1 VRVYKKAT
9 GQFYTIFNTSF
20 VPYVLNCGS
29 EIEFKHMDKIKILW
43 VDDEIDLLKPHILFL
58 EKKNYEVTTCNNGV
72 DAIDV
77 FDDGNFDIVFLDENM
92 PGMSGL
98 ETLQEMKEKKS
109 TTPVIMITKSEEE
122 YIMEEAIGSKIADYL
137 IKPVNPNQILLSLK
151 KNLDHS
157 RLVSEKTTLDYQKEF
172 RKISME
178 MGMVRTYEDWIELYK
193 KLIFWELEL
202 ENIEDQSMIEIL
214 ESQKTEANSQFGK
227 FIERNYEDWFE
238 PKADKPILSHTLFR
252 EVVVPEI
259 VKKDKP
265 VLFVVIDNLRYD
277 QWKSFESVV
286 SNHYKIE
293 KEIPYYS
300 ILPTA
305 TQYARNAIF
314 SGLTPLEME
323 KQFPQYWKND
333 VEEGGKNLY
342 EAEFLAA
349 HLKKLGLN
357 IKQDY
362 FKITNLA
369 SGKKLA
375 ENFKALKDNNLV
387 TVVYNFVDMLSHAK
401 TEMDVVKEL
410 ASDDKAYRSLTLSW
424 FKNSPLLDI
433 IQQAQK
439 MGFKLVLTTD
449 HGTINVRNPSKVIG
463 DKNTSL
469 NLRYKTG
476 RSLTYED
483 KDVYAV
489 KEPKRI
495 GLPTINMSSSYIFA
509 KNDFFLAY
517 VNNYNHYVSYY
528 KNSYQHGGISLE
540 EMIIPLL
547 VLNPK

>member
-1 VRVYKKAT
+1 
-9 GQFYTIFNTSF
+9 
-20 VPYVLNCGS
+20 
-29 EIEFKHMDKIKILW
+29 MDKIKILW

-58 EKKNYEVTTCNNGV
+58 EKKNYEVTTCNNGR
-72 DAIDV
+72 DAIDI
-77 FDDGNFDIVFLDENM
+77 FDENNFDIVFLDENM

-98 ETLQEMKEKKS
+98 ETLSEMKEKKS
-109 TTPVIMITKSEEE
+109 SVPMIMITKSEEE
-122 YIMEEAIGSKIADYL
+122 YIMDEAIGSKIADYL

-157 RLVSEKTTLDYQKEF
+157 RLISQKTTLDYQKEF
-172 RKISME
+172 RKITME
-178 MGMVRTYEDWIELYK
+178 MSMVNSYEDWVELYK

-202 ENIEDQSMIEIL
+202 ENINDQSMVEIL
-214 ESQKTEANSQFGK
+214 ESQKAEANSQFGK
-227 FIERNYEDWFE
+227 FIERNYEDWFA
-238 PKADKPILSHTLFR
+238 PKADKPVQSHTLFR
-252 EVVVPEI
+252 ELVVPEI

-265 VLFVVIDNLRYD
+265 ILFVVIDNLRYD
-277 QWKSFESVV
+277 QWKTFESVV
-286 SNHYKIE
+286 ANYYKLE
-293 KEIPYYS
+293 KEVPYYA

-333 VEEGGKNLY
+333 PEEGGKNLY
-342 EAEFLAA
+342 EAEFLTAQ
-349 HLKKLGLN
+349 LKRLGLN
-357 IKQDY
+357 IKEDY

-369 SGKKLA
+369 GGKKLV
-375 ENFKALKDNNLV
+375 EGFKALKNNDLV

-424 FKNSPLLDI
+424 FKNSPLLEI

-439 MGFKLVLTTD
+439 LGFKLILTTD
-449 HGTINVRNPSKVIG
+449 HGTINVKNPSKVVG

-476 RSLTYED
+476 RSLTYEH

-489 KEPKRI
+489 KEPKNI

-509 KNDFFLAY
+509 KNDLFLAY

-528 KNSYQHGGISLE
+528 KNTYQHGGISLE
-540 EMIIPLL
+540 EMIIPFL
-547 VLNPK
+547 VFNPK

>member
-1 VRVYKKAT
+1 
-9 GQFYTIFNTSF
+9 
-20 VPYVLNCGS
+20 
-29 EIEFKHMDKIKILW
+29 MDAIKILW

-58 EKKNYEVTTCNNGV
+58 EKKNYSVTTCNNGR
-72 DAIDV
+72 DAIDI
-77 FDDGNFDIVFLDENM
+77 FEENNFDIVFLDENM

-98 ETLQEMKEKKS
+98 ETLSEMKEKKS
-109 TTPVIMITKSEEE
+109 SIPMIMITKSEEE

-157 RLVSEKTTLDYQKEF
+157 RLISQKTTLEYQKEF
-172 RKISME
+172 RKITME
-178 MGMVRTYEDWIELYK
+178 MAMVNTYEDWVELYK

-202 ENIEDQSMIEIL
+202 ENINDHGMIEIL
-214 ESQKTEANSQFGK
+214 ESQKAEANSQFGK
-227 FIERNYEDWFE
+227 FIERNYEDWFA
-238 PKADKPILSHTLFR
+238 PKADKPIQSHTLFR
-252 EVVVPEI
+252 ELVVPEI
-259 VKKDKP
+259 LKKDRP

-277 QWKSFESVV
+277 QWKTFESVV
-286 SNHYKIE
+286 GNHYKLE
-293 KEIPYYS
+293 KEVPYFA

-333 VEEGGKNLY
+333 PEEGGKNLF
-342 EAEFLAA
+342 EAEFLTAQ
-349 HLKKLGLN
+349 LKRLRID
-357 IKQDY
+357 IKEDY
-362 FKITNLA
+362 FKITNLTG
-369 SGKKLA
+369 GKKLA
-375 ENFKALKDNNLV
+375 ENFKSLKDNNLV

-424 FKNSPLLDI
+424 FKNSPLLEI

-439 MGFKLVLTTD
+439 LGFKLILTTD
-449 HGTINVRNPSKVIG
+449 HGTINVRNPSKVVG

-476 RSLTYED
+476 RSLTYES

-489 KEPKRI
+489 KVPKDV
-495 GLPTINMSSSYIFA
+495 GLPAINMSSSYIFA
-509 KNDFFLAY
+509 KNDLFLAY

-528 KNSYQHGGISLE
+528 KNTYQHGGISLE
-540 EMIIPLL
+540 EMIIPFL
-547 VLNPK
+547 VFNPK

>member
-1 VRVYKKAT
+1 MS
-9 GQFYTIFNTSF
+9 Q
-20 VPYVLNCGS
+20 
-29 EIEFKHMDKIKILW
+29 IKILW

-58 EKKNYEVTTCNNGV
+58 QKKNYEVTTCNNGRDAV
-72 DAIDV
+72 DIFEEGD
-77 FDDGNFDIVFLDENM
+77 FDIVFLDENM

-98 ETLQEMKEKKS
+98 ETLQEIKEKKS
-109 TTPVIMITKSEEE
+109 STPVIMITKSEEE

-157 RLVSEKTTLDYQKEF
+157 RLISEKTSLDYQKEF
-172 RKISME
+172 RKIAMDLAMANS
-178 MGMVRTYEDWIELYK
+178 YEDWAELYK
-193 KLIFWELEL
+193 KLIYWEIEL
-202 ENIEDQSMIEIL
+202 ENINDQSMTDIL
-214 ESQKTEANSQFGK
+214 ESQKVEANSQFGK
-227 FIERNYEDWFE
+227 FIERNYEDWFD
-238 PKADKPILSHTLFR
+238 PKADKPIQSHTLFR
-252 EVVVPEI
+252 ELVVPEL

-277 QWKSFESVV
+277 QWKVFENVV
-286 SNHYKIE
+286 NNHYKLE
-293 KEIPYYS
+293 KEVPYYA

-314 SGLTPLEME
+314 SGLLPIDME
-323 KQFPQYWKND
+323 KKHPEYWKND
-333 VEEGGKNLY
+333 VDDGGKNLY
-342 EAEFLAA
+342 EAEFLTA
-349 HLKKLGLN
+349 HLKRLGLN

-369 SGKKLA
+369 SGRKLA
-375 ENFKALKDNNLV
+375 DNFKALKNNDLV
-387 TVVYNFVDMLSHAK
+387 SVVYNFVDMLSHAK

-424 FKNSPLLDI
+424 FKNSPLLEI

-439 MGFKLVLTTD
+439 LNFKLIITTD
-449 HGTINVRNPSKVIG
+449 HGTINVKNPSKVIG

-483 KDVYAV
+483 RDVYAV
-489 KEPKRI
+489 REPKLI

-509 KNDFFLAY
+509 KNDNFLAY
-517 VNNYNHYVSYY
+517 VNNYNHYASYY
-528 KNSYQHGGISLE
+528 RNTYQHGGISLE
-540 EMIIPLL
+540 EMIVPFLL
-547 VLNPK
+547 FQPR